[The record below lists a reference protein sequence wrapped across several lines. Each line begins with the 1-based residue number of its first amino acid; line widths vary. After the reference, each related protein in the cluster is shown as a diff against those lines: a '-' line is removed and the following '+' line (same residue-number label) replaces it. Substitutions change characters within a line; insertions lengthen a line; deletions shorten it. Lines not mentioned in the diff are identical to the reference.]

1 MSDTLPAVRETSRE
15 LAAGGQGRARPLATA
30 VRPLA
35 QALRAAGTELWL
47 DTGDRDAAA
56 QHWGPELSALT
67 TNNTLVNQVIQTG
80 RLDAALAEAAREL
93 KRAAG
98 ADVTEDDLVAE
109 LGFIANAQVALDL
122 VRTFDVR
129 VSVETHP
136 KVAEDADATVWWA
149 RRYYELCPSH
159 FRIKVPLTPSGCVAV
174 RRLSSEGIPVNFT
187 LGFSAR
193 QNVLAA
199 RFARPAYVNV
209 FLGRLNSV
217 VADNKLGS
225 GENVGER
232 ACLASDAQMK
242 RIRSET
248 GATGPLQIAAS
259 MRGAGQ
265 LVTLAGVDVFT
276 APPKAFEGFLK
287 LDISPD
293 EVKRYP
299 TTELPVEA
307 DIDLSSLWEVSE
319 AVRTLGAA
327 VDSRGVDT
335 ARDLVALSME
345 AGVGDLFH
353 AWTDDERAEVRADGK
368 IPVLSKWLGRIALD
382 DLMTRAALES
392 FRVDQ
397 NALDDRIRSLL
408 Q

>member
-1 MSDTLPAVRETSRE
+1 MTFANLES
-15 LAAGGQGRARPLATA
+15 GG
-30 VRPLA
+30 
-35 QALRAAGTELWL
+35 EY
-47 DTGDRDAAA
+47 
-56 QHWGPELSALT
+56 
-67 TNNTLVNQVIQTG
+67 
-80 RLDAALAEAAREL
+80 
-93 KRAAG
+93 
-98 ADVTEDDLVAE
+98 VAPT
-109 LGFIANAQVALDL
+109 I
-122 VRTFDVR
+122 
-129 VSVETHP
+129 VEG
-136 KVAEDADATVWWA
+136 W
-149 RRYYELCPSH
+149 
-159 FRIKVPLTPSGCVAV
+159 
-174 RRLSSEGIPVNFT
+174 
-187 LGFSAR
+187 
-193 QNVLAA
+193 
-199 RFARPAYVNV
+199 
-209 FLGRLNSV
+209 RLNSV